1 MKLNDFVS
9 LKSELDEVTEDDIGK
24 LTYFDDEIIIV
35 SFFDDPSQPP
45 VEKTFKITN
54 NFFL

>member
-9 LKSELDEVTEDDIGK
+9 LKSELDGVTEDDIGK

-35 SFFDDPSQPP
+35 SF
-45 VEKTFKITN
+45 
-54 NFFL
+54 